1 MYELIE
7 HRRLDANAASITFS
21 NIPQNYSDLVIRYSL
36 RHTSVAVDPGG
47 FYFNTDTGTNYSMR
61 LLLGDGSNSGSFL
74 NANYIAEYNNWSAIL
89 LVPSGA
95 TANTFGNIEVHIP
108 NYAST
113 TQHKSVSITGVNE
126 NNATGAFQFLSAGIW
141 RSNSAINAITIS
153 GSTGQLAQFSSA
165 TLYGVNRRAGIGR
178 APLAMGGYMSYS
190 NGYWVHT
197 FPSSGSFIP
206 FTNMDVEY
214 LVVAGGGGGGATFA
228 GGGGAGGYR
237 TSVIG
242 ELSGRNSAAESR
254 LSLTA
259 NTTYTVTVGAG
270 GIGSSGT
277 SLKGVSGNDSSFW
290 NVTATGGGG
299 GGSSLTRAG
308 SNGGS
313 GGGAS
318 RDGAGGTGT
327 NNQGFDGATSI
338 DRQAGTGGG
347 GASQIGGQTD
357 GTATGV
363 NLRTAGKGGD
373 GLISSITG
381 TAIARAGGGGG
392 GAGGNTTATSG
403 GAGGLGGGGT
413 GGLNDSPA
421 ATAGTANTGGGGGGG
436 AGFQVDQPGAAG
448 GSGIVIVRY
457 RA

>member
-7 HRRLDANAASITFS
+7 HRRLDSAASSITFS
-21 NIPQNYSDLVIRYSL
+21 NIPQDGSDLLIVGSFRFDRATRDTPVRMLLNGAGFTARNLFGYP
-36 RHTSVAVDPGG
+36 TSVGSQTP
-47 FYFNTDTGTNYSMR
+47 TTNYI
-61 LLLGDGSNSGSFL
+61 GWAPAATN
-74 NANYIAEYNNWSAIL
+74 
-89 LVPSGA
+89 
-95 TANTFGNIEVHIP
+95 TANTFGNFSVVIS
-108 NYAST
+108 NYT
-113 TQHKSVSITGVNE
+113 
-126 NNATGAFQFLSAGIW
+126 ATGAKSFSVDIVQEDNQAGAFLTITAG
-141 RSNSAINAITIS
+141 SSSTTTAITTVTFS
-153 GSTGQLAQFSSA
+153 DEAVGANLVAGSSA
-165 TLYGVNRRAGIGR
+165 TLYKVNRRSGIGR

-214 LVVAGGGGGGATFA
+214 LVIAGGGGGGATFA

-318 RDGAGGTGT
+318 RDGTGGTGT

-436 AGFQVDQPGAAG
+436 AGFQFDQPGAAG

>member
-36 RHTSVAVDPGG
+36 RHTTVAVDPGG
-47 FYFNTDTGTNYSMR
+47 FYFNTDTGTNYNMR
-61 LLLGDGSNSGSFL
+61 LLLGDGSNAGSFL

-126 NNATGAFQFLSAGIW
+126 NNATGAFQFLSTGIW

-214 LVVAGGGGGGATFA
+214 LVVAGGGGGGYNAG

-237 TSVIG
+237 SSVIG
-242 ELSGRNSAAESR
+242 ELSGANSATESR

-259 NTTYTVTVGAG
+259 NTNYNVIVGAG
-270 GIGSSGT
+270 GAGGGSGSTAGN
-277 SLKGVSGNDSSFW
+277 SVSGNDSSFAG
-290 NVTATGGGG
+290 VVSLGGGRG
-299 GGSSLTRAG
+299 AG
-308 SNGGS
+308 NGLQASVGGS
-313 GGGAS
+313 GGGA
-318 RDGAGGTGT
+318 GFGGTGAAGT
-327 NNQGFDGATSI
+327 AGQGF
-338 DRQAGTGGG
+338 AGGSHNSSSNERGGGG
-347 GASQIGGQTD
+347 GAGE
-357 GTATGV
+357 
-363 NLRTAGKGGD
+363 AGNTNSVGAGGD
-373 GLISSITG
+373 GMASTITG
-381 TAIARAGGGGG
+381 SSVIRAGGGGG
-392 GAGGNTTATSG
+392 GSTASSSNNIGGDGGG
-403 GAGGLGGGGT
+403 GAGGDAE
-413 GGLNDSPA
+413 NNPA

-436 AGFQVDQPGAAG
+436 ASFSVGWAGAAG